1 METVFRTHCP
11 ASDDIIQLLVS
22 LFSTEERHRILTKA
36 RKWLRA
42 MAPEGTANPLR
53 WAEPSTL
60 TRGPVGTVTQ
70 RREGPPRD
78 IPGGYFTRSQEGAR
92 KPMGMAK
99 PSEVIQRESELPSE
113 VYKRLCEAYR
123 PSQRLLGL
131 RW

>member
-53 WAEPSTL
+53 WAEPATL

-70 RREGPPRD
+70 RREGPPRE
-78 IPGGYFTRSQEGAR
+78 IPGGYFTRSQERGP
-92 KPMGMAK
+92 KSYEYCKTLQM
-99 PSEVIQRESELPSE
+99 
-113 VYKRLCEAYR
+113 
-123 PSQRLLGL
+123 
-131 RW
+131 